1 MGLGRRVYFAL
12 CFCLLPLALEAPH
25 VRVGIN
31 MSDLSHAL
39 TVSLLVTGVTSSLSV
54 IVLEIKFHVHALRQK
69 NVYTY
74 VYIYVHMY
82 RRNGICVYNA

>member
-12 CFCLLPLALEAPH
+12 CFCLLPLDLEAPH

-31 MSDLSHAL
+31 MSDLSHAR
-39 TVSLLVTGVTSSLSV
+39 TVSLLVTGVMSSLSV
-54 IVLEIKFHVHALRQK
+54 IVCEIKFREHALRQK

-74 VYIYVHMY
+74 VYMCTYISTKWD
-82 RRNGICVYNA
+82 ICV

>member
-12 CFCLLPLALEAPH
+12 CFCLLPLALESPH
-25 VRVGIN
+25 ARVV
-31 MSDLSHAL
+31 SDLSRAL

-74 VYIYVHMY
+74 VYIYVHIY

>member
-12 CFCLLPLALEAPH
+12 CFCLLPLALESPH
-25 VRVGIN
+25 VRVV
-31 MSDLSHAL
+31 SDLSRDL

-74 VYIYVHMY
+74 VYIYVH
-82 RRNGICVYNA
+82 I